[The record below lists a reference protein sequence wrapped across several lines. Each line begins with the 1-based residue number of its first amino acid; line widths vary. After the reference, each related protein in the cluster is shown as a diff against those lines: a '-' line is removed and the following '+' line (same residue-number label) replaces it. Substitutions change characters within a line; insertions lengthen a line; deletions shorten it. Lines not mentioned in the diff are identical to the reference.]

1 MARGESTEPL
11 RALVVALHANTAAA
25 ARVGRVRPRV
35 VVGGAPA
42 VRLAL
47 DPHLVVRRQRHVAVV
62 LGLQ

>member
-1 MARGESTEPL
+1 MAHEKSTESL
-11 RALVVALHANTAAA
+11 RALLVALHANTAAA

-35 VVGGAPA
+35 IVAGAPT